1 MAEVMPTAAASPYV
15 VRIAGESN
23 EERGFD
29 SYMDARR
36 VFTDYK
42 WKLKAANA
50 GRVELLEG
58 DNIRENFDASISP
71 DAGKKAKKR
80 SAPGGKAARARK
92 EPKKAAASSA
102 GGAKGGKTVLML
114 DGEKVKRAMTAFMFF
129 SNDRRPEL
137 QVTTPDRR
145 SYSKTKINGKSRPS

>member
-92 EPKKAAASSA
+92 EPKKAAVSWYDVHPGPPSDSEKLFFALHLVPRVGR
-102 GGAKGGKTVLML
+102 GG
-114 DGEKVKRAMTAFMFF
+114 
-129 SNDRRPEL
+129 
-137 QVTTPDRR
+137 
-145 SYSKTKINGKSRPS
+145 